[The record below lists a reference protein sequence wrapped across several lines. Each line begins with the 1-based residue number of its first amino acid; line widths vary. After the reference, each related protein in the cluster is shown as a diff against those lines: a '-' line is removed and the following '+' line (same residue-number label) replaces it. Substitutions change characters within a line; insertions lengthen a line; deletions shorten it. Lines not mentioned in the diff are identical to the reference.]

1 MNEARDSLKMPHR
14 SVRAIPRAP
23 VRAHG
28 SVAFNG
34 YWWEDPARLVLFFIL
49 PLYALIS
56 MDLLGG
62 QKAIDHVYFDSFY
75 ALTGAVFLLI
85 VMVVASLGRTSMPA
99 VQAPPAEIPV
109 RVLDF
114 VFALAF
120 GGYLI
125 MMGGVLTHPAM
136 ILSFFNGGASAYDLL
151 EMKGRVVGL
160 STLTQATVAYV
171 PLYFYVFRHPV
182 RGFNRYQLYLLV
194 LSVLTLLRSFIFAE
208 RLAMIEVALPF
219 VLMYV
224 RFRRGAR
231 RSRLV
236 ALGPFAAIVPMVA
249 FFIAN
254 EYHRSWETYYINVYD
269 NIFDFAIERLALYYS
284 TALNNGAGILSILGW
299 GDGSPMFTFDW
310 LIRFPVFGDFFK
322 PMMDSSAA
330 FDSFLS
336 SYGDPE
342 FNNPSGIFVHF
353 YEWGWFA
360 LFVAAF
366 IGWVFSKSYAGWR
379 SGDGFWCCAHAVLLV
394 SLLEI
399 LRIPNLFSGRNFV
412 PLALLYI
419 VFRFLRKPP
428 VHSVQA
434 VRRVR

>member
-1 MNEARDSLKMPHR
+1 MDKAHDSLKMQR
-14 SVRAIPRAP
+14 WSSRAAPRATSCMRGP
-23 VRAHG
+23 VALH
-28 SVAFNG
+28 G

-56 MDLLGG
+56 MNLLGG

-75 ALTGAVFLLI
+75 ALAGALFLTI
-85 VMVVASLGRTSMPA
+85 VMTVAALGRSAIPVA
-99 VQAPPAEIPV
+99 QYAPAEIPV

-125 MMGGVLTHPAM
+125 MMGGVLAHPAI

-171 PLYFYVFRHPV
+171 PLYFYVFRHPE
-182 RGFNRYQLYLLV
+182 RGFNRYKLYLLV
-194 LSVLTLLRSFIFAE
+194 LGVLTLLRSFIFAE
-208 RLAMIEVALPF
+208 RLALIEVALPF
-219 VLMYV
+219 VLMCV
-224 RFRRGAR
+224 RFRHGPR
-231 RSRLV
+231 RSKFL
-236 ALGPFAAIVPMVA
+236 ALGPVAAIVPMVG

-299 GDGSPMFTFDW
+299 GDGSPMFTLDW
-310 LIRFPVFGDFFK
+310 LIRFPLIGEVFK

-336 SYGDPE
+336 NYGDPE

-360 LFVAAF
+360 LFIAAF

-379 SGDGFWCCAHAVLLV
+379 SGDGFWCCAHSVLLV

-412 PLALLYI
+412 PIALLFV
-419 VFRFLRKPP
+419 VFRFLKKPLVQP
-428 VHSVQA
+428 VHV
-434 VRRVR
+434 VRRVG